1 MSKMSKREVILESI
15 IREYLKSN
23 EPIGSFEL
31 QERMTLNISP
41 STIRIYFKQLS
52 LEGALVQLHVSSG
65 RVPTRKALM
74 DYWVNRLDIQNPIAI
89 YDIDKVQDS
98 IRDYGI
104 YCALQKSINP
114 IFSELLK
121 VGERFLILVF
131 DDQEVVLKYHKKVE
145 IFLNTLVGSSMKDL
159 KRISASVG
167 LYELY
172 NKLESIFMQT
182 ALLNEG
188 KNELYKIAKE
198 IDSEEFIGKI
208 EEPQFLDTLDIGIYF
223 DDFVP
228 KGCMAIKQQA
238 TIDNDEVEMFC
249 LGKLDKDFESFFNQA
264 KE

>member
-1 MSKMSKREVILESI
+1 MSKREVILESI

-41 STIRIYFKQLS
+41 STIRIYFKKLS
-52 LEGALVQLHVSSG
+52 LEGALIQLHVSSG

-74 DYWVNRLDIQNPIAI
+74 DYWINKLDIQNPIAI

-114 IFSELLK
+114 IFAELLR

-145 IFLNTLVGSSMKDL
+145 IFLNTLIGSSMKDL

-167 LYELY
+167 LYELH
-172 NKLESIFMQT
+172 NKLESIFTQT

-198 IDSEEFIGKI
+198 IDSEEFIDKI
-208 EEPQFLDTLDIGIYF
+208 EEPQFLDTLNTGMYF

-228 KGCMAIKQQA
+228 EGCMAVKQHA
-238 TIDNDEVEMFC
+238 TINDDEVEMFC
-249 LGKLDKDFESFFNQA
+249 LGKLDKDFESFFNKA

>member
-1 MSKMSKREVILESI
+1 MSKISKREVILESI

-23 EPIGSFEL
+23 EPIGSSEL

-52 LEGALVQLHVSSG
+52 LEGALIQLHVSSG

-74 DYWVNRLDIQNPIAI
+74 NYWVNKLDIQSPIEI
-89 YDIDKVQDS
+89 YDIDKLQGS

-104 YCALQKSINP
+104 YCALQRSVNP
-114 IFSELLK
+114 TFDELLK
-121 VGERFLILVF
+121 VGERFLILIF

-145 IFLNTLVGSSMKDL
+145 IFLNTLIGSSMKDL
-159 KRISASVG
+159 KKISASVG
-167 LYELY
+167 LYELH
-172 NKLESIFMQT
+172 NKLDSFFMQT

-198 IDSEEFIGKI
+198 VDSEDFIQKVVK
-208 EEPQFLDTLDIGIYF
+208 PQFLDTLGTGIYF

-228 KGCMAIKQQA
+228 LGCMAVKQHA
-238 TIDNDEVEMFC
+238 TIDDDEVEMFC